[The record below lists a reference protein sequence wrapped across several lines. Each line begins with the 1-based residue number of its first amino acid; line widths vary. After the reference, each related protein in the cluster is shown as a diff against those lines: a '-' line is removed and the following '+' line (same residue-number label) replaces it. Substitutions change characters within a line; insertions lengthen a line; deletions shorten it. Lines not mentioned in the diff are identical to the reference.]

1 MSVSSHREGPA
12 GPEQSQDVSEL
23 RPVFGISP
31 RSSSPSRPSALQHDE
46 YKNWWVIDKTGPVE
60 DRGFIL
66 HINYRAIFHYS
77 QPLSHSDNTGLVELF
92 LSSDNT
98 LVFTIGRYLRKQST
112 GEPLPIAKKLWRVD
126 NAMIFN
132 EKSLFDSRVIPFAV
146 VDCLSI
152 T

>member
-1 MSVSSHREGPA
+1 MTTLLVRMSGLVS
-12 GPEQSQDVSEL
+12 L
-23 RPVFGISP
+23 RPVHFVMCECEKTRRGPWPGAIS
-31 RSSSPSRPSALQHDE
+31 RCFRTETSIRHQSPLIFPKPPPALQHDE

-112 GEPLPIAKKLWRVD
+112 GEPLPIAKK
-126 NAMIFN
+126 
-132 EKSLFDSRVIPFAV
+132 SLEG
-146 VDCLSI
+146 
-152 T
+152 